1 MMSVQSLFSGCFFLI
16 FFGCIAPHFYCTE
29 PFQPACLLTSA
40 AVGWW
45 SGWRAGR
52 VVDGWATVDVDAASD
67 NFVATRHLIHACCAS
82 VKDRGSASAGSGI
95 AMCWLGLAN
104 IECFRQHRNQRPA
117 VD

>member
-1 MMSVQSLFSGCFFLI
+1 MSVQALFSGCFFFFLDALLPI
-16 FFGCIAPHFYCTE
+16 FIVLNPSN
-29 PFQPACLLTSA
+29 LLA
-40 AVGWW
+40 YLPVLPW
-45 SGWRAGR
+45 AGGVAGELDV